1 MIRSRIAPTPS
12 GYLHMGNAL
21 NFIITWLAVRK
32 QKGTLRLRIDDIDN
46 TRTRTEYLDDIFDAL
61 HWLELDWDEG
71 PVNSTDH
78 LKNYSQ
84 PNRTARYQQ
93 VIDQLIA
100 TGNVFACSCSRKTLE
115 LEPCTCYHKQLPL
128 NQPDTALKLYTP
140 EHLIIQV
147 PDAQGGTI
155 PVNLYERIPDFVIR
169 RREGIIAY
177 QVASLADDI
186 DYGIN
191 LIVRGNDLL
200 ESTAAQLYMAQLTGN
215 TTFGQT
221 VFYHHPLITGPDG
234 SKLSKSAGSTS
245 LKAWRESGKSSAD
258 FYQLL
263 GRQLQ
268 LPEPCHSAQNLLTI
282 TTNTTAF
289 SLLPNPTAI

>member
-32 QKGTLRLRIDDIDN
+32 QNGTLRLRIDDIDN
-46 TRTRTEYLDDIFDAL
+46 ARTRTEYLDDIFDTL

-71 PVNSTDH
+71 PVNTTDH
-78 LKNYSQ
+78 LQNYSQ
-84 PNRTARYQQ
+84 ANRTARYQQ

-115 LEPCTCYHKQLPL
+115 LEPCTCHHKQLPL
-128 NQPDTALKLYTP
+128 NQPDTALKLHTP
-140 EHLIIQV
+140 ENLMIQV
-147 PDAQGGTI
+147 PDAQNGTI
-155 PVNLYERIPDFVIR
+155 PVNLYQRMPDFVIR

-200 ESTAAQLYMAQLTGN
+200 DSTAAQLYIAQLTGN

-221 VFYHHPLITGPDG
+221 AFYHHPLITAPNGV
-234 SKLSKSAGSTS
+234 KLSKSAGSIS
-245 LKAWRESGKSSAD
+245 LKAWRYSGKSSTD
-258 FYQLL
+258 FYQLTGKL
-263 GRQLQ
+263 LH
-268 LPEPCHSAQNLLTI
+268 PPMPCHSAQNLLTI
-282 TTNTTAF
+282 TANMPAF
-289 SLLPNPTAI
+289 ALLNNNISI